1 MNEIQLDKLTR
12 ASLELAQAANDYGA
26 LKVIF
31 GVFMVVVLVMF
42 VSFLV
47 WLWMLQRRLGIIEEL
62 CKNAS
67 RFFTDLDDH
76 TVGREEAKKLI
87 EETIDRSEALVKYY
101 ILKIRLENHL
111 DNKTAT
117 ESKISDV
124 VENDSMNRKIFLSR
138 YVCKGHSMNFAEVQ
152 ADKEALI
159 RLMTEWVYRK
169 AEEFTV
175 SLMANAVTIYF
186 EKVRLSAT
194 GKIDDIA
201 D

>member
-1 MNEIQLDKLTR
+1 MNEIQLDKLTK
-12 ASLELAQAANDYGA
+12 ASIDLAQAANDYGA

-47 WLWMLQRRLGIIEEL
+47 WLWMLQRRLGIIEEF
-62 CKNAS
+62 CKSAS
-67 RFFTDLDDH
+67 QFFSDLNDH
-76 TVGREEAKKLI
+76 TIGKEEAKMVI
-87 EETIDRSEALVKYY
+87 EESLDRSEAMVKYY

-111 DNKTAT
+111 DNKDAT
-117 ESKISDV
+117 KAKIYNV

-138 YVCKGHSMNFAEVQ
+138 YICKGHSVNFAAVQ
-152 ADKEALI
+152 ADKDALI
-159 RLMTEWVYRK
+159 KLMTEWVYRRQ
-169 AEEFTV
+169 EEFTV

-186 EKVRLSAT
+186 EKLRLSAT
-194 GKIDDIA
+194 GKIDDIT